1 MNPNPSLQSLRES
14 VNTFVKQ
21 AKQASALPTDPDHKG
36 AAPMPPDK
44 DRAATAPSTPGR
56 EQTNTPMV
64 GTDDKAGLGVTNP
77 GEGPKVQT
85 QDGNQLESVTKMA
98 KLQQSLATLVADS
111 KTAAG
116 TAPEA
121 AKVAGEVQTPA
132 APAAPAAPIDQEQA
146 KLAYQAF
153 AAVGA
158 AITSTERGRAIVEA
172 ELQKQAGEKRAAE
185 LMQEAVKAAA
195 VYEAIGEHIAA
206 EHEQG
211 ELEKQ
216 AFAELLGSLSEDQR
230 AAVIEMADVREKAAA
245 AGIIKDQIDLYFF
258 SKGASMAEAMT
269 AGGPQAEADPAAGM
283 PGAGEQPSPED
294 ITAAVMEAVASG
306 QITEE
311 DAKAMLAEYGIP
323 WPGEADAG
331 AADGAAEADPAQK
344 AASEL
349 LASVLE
355 AA

>member
-121 AKVAGEVQTPA
+121 AKVAGEVQTT
-132 APAAPAAPIDQEQA
+132 AAPAAPIDQEQA

-158 AITSTERGRAIVEA
+158 AITSTERGRAIVED

-195 VYEAIGEHIAA
+195 VYEAIGEQIAA

-211 ELEKQ
+211 EREKQ

-294 ITAAVMEAVASG
+294 IIAAVMEAVASG

-311 DAKAMLAEYGIP
+311 DAEAMLAEYGIP

-331 AADGAAEADPAQK
+331 APAGAAEADPAQK

-349 LASVLE
+349 LASVLQ